1 MRHILPFLLEHGY
14 SVLFLAVLAEQA
26 GLPIPAT
33 PVLLGVGA
41 LVGLEKMSLAPA
53 LLLSLIASA
62 LSDSI
67 WYWLGRRRGGS
78 ILRILCAISL
88 EPESCVSTTRNMFSR
103 LGSSAVVIAKF
114 VPGLST
120 AAPPMAG
127 MTLMPYW
134 LFVAA
139 DGLGALLWAGV
150 FLGLGWIFRFQ
161 IEVIGEAVESFGS
174 RAGLVMF
181 LLLAAYIAFK
191 FVQRRRFLRSLR
203 VARITP
209 AEVLQEIEAGVPV
222 TIVDL
227 RNEAEVISSGLML
240 PHAKWYSRA
249 GLEANHLEIPRDRDI
264 ILYCS

>member
-1 MRHILPFLLEHGY
+1 MRHILPFLLQHGY

-53 LLLSLIASA
+53 LLLALVACL
-62 LSDSI
+62 LSDSL

-88 EPESCVSTTRNMFSR
+88 EPESCVSTTRSMFSK
-103 LGSSAVVIAKF
+103 LGSSAVLIAKF

-127 MTLMPYW
+127 MTQMPYW

-139 DGLGALLWAGV
+139 DGVGSLLWAV
-150 FLGLGWIFRFQ
+150 AFLGLGWLFRFQ
-161 IEVIGEAVESFGS
+161 IEVLGETVESFGS
-174 RAGLVMF
+174 RAGLLVF
-181 LLLAAYIAFK
+181 VLLAAYIAFK
-191 FVQRRRFLRSLR
+191 FIQRRRFLRSLR

-209 AEVLQEIEAGVPV
+209 GEVLQQIETGEPV
-222 TIVDL
+222 SIIDL
-227 RNEAEVISSGLML
+227 RNEAELTATGFML
-240 PHAKWYSRA
+240 PRARWYSRA
-249 GLEANHLEIPRDRDI
+249 GLEANHQEIPRDRDI